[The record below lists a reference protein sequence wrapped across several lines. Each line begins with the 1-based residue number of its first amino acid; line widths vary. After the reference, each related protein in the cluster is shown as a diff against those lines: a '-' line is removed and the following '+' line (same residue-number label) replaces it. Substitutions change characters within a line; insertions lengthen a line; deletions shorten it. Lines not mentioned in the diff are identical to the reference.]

1 MAMSEQLRD
10 AFNEQ
15 IALEFSAAYTYLAMA
30 AYFDEQNLT
39 GMAHWMTMQHEEEL
53 VHARKFFQFMLD
65 RDAGVHLGAIPEP
78 RQDYGSPVEAFE
90 AALAHEQK
98 VSAAIHALY
107 RTADAEG
114 DYTSMPL
121 LSWFIDEQLEEEA
134 SVGRIL
140 DRVKLAGDNAA
151 ALLVLDREMETRG
164 GAGGDEG

>member
-30 AYFDEQNLT
+30 AYFEEQNLT

-53 VHARKFFQFMLD
+53 LHARKFFQFMLD

-78 RQDYGSPVEAFE
+78 GQDYGSPVQAFE

-107 RTADAEG
+107 RMADAEG
-114 DYTSMPL
+114 DYASMPL

-140 DRVKLAGDNAA
+140 DRVKLAGENPA
-151 ALLVLDREMETRG
+151 ALLVLDREMEARG
-164 GAGGDEG
+164 TGGDEA

>member
-10 AFNEQ
+10 AFNDQ

-39 GMAHWMTMQHEEEL
+39 GMAHWMTMQHDEEL

-65 RDAGVHLGAIPEP
+65 RDAGVHLGAISAPK
-78 RQDYGSPVEAFE
+78 QDYGSPVEAFE

-98 VSAAIHALY
+98 VSAAIHGLY
-107 RTADAEG
+107 RMADQEG
-114 DYTSMPL
+114 DYASMPL

-140 DRVKLAGDNAA
+140 DRVRRAGDNPAA
-151 ALLVLDREMETRG
+151 VLVLDREMEGRG
-164 GAGGDEG
+164 EGDPEG

>member
-30 AYFDEQNLT
+30 AYFEEENLT

-65 RDAGVHLGAIPEP
+65 RDAGVHLGAIAEP
-78 RQDYGSPVEAFE
+78 KQDYGSAVEAFE
-90 AALAHEQK
+90 AALAHERK
-98 VSAAIHALY
+98 VSAAIHQLY
-107 RTADAEG
+107 RMADEES
-114 DYTSMPL
+114 DYASMPL

-140 DRVKLAGDNAA
+140 DRVKLAGDNPA
-151 ALLVLDREMETRG
+151 ALLVLDREMEDRG
-164 GAGGDEG
+164 SGEAGE